1 MIGLI
6 RPAFVLLALFTAL
19 TGLAYPLAIT
29 GIAAVALPSAAKGDL
44 ILRNGAVVGSYWIG
58 QNFASA
64 KYFHAR
70 PSATQA
76 PDPKD
81 SSKTVDAPYNAANS
95 TGSNLGPTS
104 QKLVDRIKDSVAAAR
119 KAGVKGDVPADSVT
133 TSASGLD
140 PDISPTY
147 ALAQVDAVAAAR
159 GAPADKLRALVEVQ
173 TEQPAFGFIGEP
185 RVNVL
190 SLNLAL
196 DQGLYLALN
205 KGQ

>member
-1 MIGLI
+1 MLSLI
-6 RPAFVLLALFTAL
+6 RPAFVLLLSLSAL

-29 GIAAVALPSAAKGDL
+29 AIAQVALKGPADGSL
-44 ILRNGAVVGSYWIG
+44 VTRDGAVVGSSLIG

-64 KYFHAR
+64 KYFQGR

-81 SSKTVDAPYNAANS
+81 ATKTVDAPYNAAGS

-104 QKLVDRIKDSVAAAR
+104 QKLMDRVKDATKAA
-119 KAGVKGDVPADSVT
+119 KAPVSADSVT

-140 PDISPTY
+140 PHISPEN
-147 ALAQVDAVAAAR
+147 ALAQVATVAAAR
-159 GAPADKLRALVEVQ
+159 GAPVDKVRALVESHV
-173 TEQPAFGFIGEP
+173 EGRAFGLIGEP

-190 SLNLAL
+190 TLNLAL
-196 DQGLYLALN
+196 DGEFATSAA
-205 KGQ
+205 K